1 VIARTGCEA
10 AGMSHT
16 LIGLDEIRAAADALP
31 RQVRRT
37 PLLPLAEELPGG
49 GSLFAKCENLQQTG
63 SYKLRAAF
71 TVLTRLSPDEQAR
84 GAALSSSGNFAAA
97 FAWAGR
103 TLGIPTTVVMMQK
116 TQPYK
121 IERTRQMGARVVLC
135 ENRFEAR
142 FETLER
148 LAATEGLVAID
159 HLEDRAVLCGHG
171 TVGLE
176 ILEDLP
182 EVEVVLVPVSTG
194 GLLAGVAAAIKALR
208 PQVEVIGVQPEGN
221 DSTWRS
227 VRAGHPVSIPE
238 VQTLC
243 DALTSTRPGHLPFA
257 HIQALVSGI
266 ELVGETEIVQAV
278 RWLADSA
285 KLVVEPGGAVGVAH
299 LQPWALAPRFAGRRV
314 CVLLSGGNLAPE
326 RLAGFLT
333 CPPESLP
340 T

>member
-1 VIARTGCEA
+1 
-10 AGMSHT
+10 MSHD
-16 LIGLDEIRAAADALP
+16 LLRLDEIRAAAAALP
-31 RQVRRT
+31 PQVRRT
-37 PLLPLAEELPGG
+37 PLIPLLETLPDG
-49 GSLFAKCENLQQTG
+49 GSLYAKCENLQRTG

-71 TVLTRLSPDEQAR
+71 TVLTRLSPEERAR

-103 TLGIPTTVVMMQK
+103 ILGIPTTVVMMQR

-135 ENRFEAR
+135 EDRFEAR
-142 FETLER
+142 FETLKR
-148 LAATEGLVAID
+148 LSAEEGMVAID
-159 HLEDRAVLCGHG
+159 HLEDRSVLCGHG

-176 ILEDLP
+176 ILQDLP
-182 EVEVVLVPVSTG
+182 DVEVVLVPVSTG
-194 GLLAGVAAAIKALR
+194 GLLAGVAAAIQALG
-208 PQVEVIGVQPEGN
+208 PQIEVVGVQPEGN

-227 VRAGHPVSIPE
+227 LQAGHPVSIPE

-243 DALTSTRPGHLPFA
+243 DALTSTRPGNLPFA

-266 ELVGETEIVQAV
+266 ELVGEPEIVQAV

-299 LQPWALAPRFAGRRV
+299 LRPWALAPRLSGRKA

-326 RLAGFLT
+326 RLADFLT
-333 CPPESLP
+333 CPPGALP
-340 T
+340 A

>member
-1 VIARTGCEA
+1 
-10 AGMSHT
+10 MSHI
-16 LIGLDEIRAAADALP
+16 LIGLDEIRAAAAALP
-31 RQVRRT
+31 PQVRRT
-37 PLLPLAEELPGG
+37 PLLPLVEELPGG
-49 GSLFAKCENLQQTG
+49 GSLHAKCENLQQTG

-71 TVLTRLSPDEQAR
+71 TALMRLSPEERAR

-97 FAWAGR
+97 FAWAGQ

-142 FETLER
+142 FETLKR
-148 LAATEGLVAID
+148 LASEEGLVAID
-159 HLEDRAVLCGHG
+159 HLEDRSVLCGHG

-176 ILEDLP
+176 IVEDLP
-182 EVEVVLVPVSTG
+182 DVEVVLVPVSTG
-194 GLLAGVAAAIKALR
+194 GLLAGVAAAIQALR
-208 PQVEVIGVQPEGN
+208 PQVEVFGIQPEGN

-227 VRAGHPVSIPE
+227 LQAGHPVSVPE

-243 DALTSTRPGHLPFA
+243 DALTSTRPGNLPFA

-266 ELVGETEIVQAV
+266 ERVAETEIVRAV
-278 RWLADSA
+278 HWLADSA

-299 LQPWALAPRFAGRRV
+299 LRPWAGVPRLAGRKV

-333 CPPESLP
+333 CSQGKLP
-340 T
+340 A